1 MKRRFFLYLVIL
13 GLMCSCAKQ
22 KTSFRSAPPPSPETI
37 ILPKTGKWTPP
48 APYEVNGTR
57 YYPLPISHGF
67 VQYGKASWYGRKFQ
81 GRPTSSGEPYDMHKM
96 TAAHKT
102 LPLGTIVRVTNLSN
116 KKSTIVRIN
125 DRGPFVKGREIDL
138 SYAAAK
144 EIGLVGPGV
153 TEVRVTALAKEVGK
167 LHSKD
172 ETRPVVEVQD
182 FQRGEFTIQVG
193 AFQDK
198 NNALGLADR
207 LKVIYDY
214 VNVSVYENGDGKTYY
229 RVRASKSQTL
239 KEAGKT
245 EKRLED
251 MGFKGAFIVRI

>member
-1 MKRRFFLYLVIL
+1 MNRRFLLYLVTL
-13 GLMCSCAKQ
+13 ASLYSCAEQ
-22 KTSFRSAPPPSPETI
+22 KAPFKTVPPPPPETI
-37 ILPKTGKWTPP
+37 ILPKTKKGVPP

-81 GRPTSSGEPYDMHKM
+81 GRPTASGESYDMDKM

-144 EIGLVGPGV
+144 EIGLVGLGV
-153 TEVRVTALAKEVGK
+153 TEVKVMALAKEVGK

-172 ETRPVVEVQD
+172 ETRPIVEMQD

-198 NNALGLADR
+198 NNAMSLANR
-207 LKVIYDY
+207 LKVLYNY
-214 VNVSVYENGDGKTYY
+214 VNVTLYKNGNGMTYY
-229 RVRASKSQTL
+229 RVRVSKSQTL
-239 KEAGKT
+239 KQA
-245 EKRLED
+245 EKFKKKLED
-251 MGFKGAFIVRI
+251 MGLKGAFIVRI